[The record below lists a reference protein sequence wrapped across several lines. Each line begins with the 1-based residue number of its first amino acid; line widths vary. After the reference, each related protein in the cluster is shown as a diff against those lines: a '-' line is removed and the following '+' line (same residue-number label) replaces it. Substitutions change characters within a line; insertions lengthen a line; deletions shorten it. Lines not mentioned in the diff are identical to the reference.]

1 MHIYFFCKVEF
12 TEQGILI
19 VLRMNYKFQAHLF
32 DGCAA
37 HLPSIPLYLNFIYLF
52 QIV

>member
-37 HLPSIPLYLNFIYLF
+37 HLLSFGVALH
-52 QIV
+52 Q